1 MENGLLHAII
11 MDKKG
16 SSIRVSYRELKEYK
30 RGDGILWVHF
40 DYSSSEAIEWIT
52 NRSGIDPIA
61 IESLLKE
68 ETRPRTTILDDNI
81 LLSLRGVNLNPDSD
95 PEDMISIRL
104 YISEDM
110 IISTKKRN
118 LLSVEDI
125 VQSLQSKRGP
135 KSSSEFLVEILD
147 RLTCRMEGTI
157 DNMQDRTLEIEDL
170 IIESNN
176 IELRNKIS
184 TIRREAIAIR
194 RYLSPQREA
203 MFRLYHE
210 KVSWLNEYDKVQLQ
224 EITNQLIRYIEE
236 LDSINEKV
244 ALVLDEIAN
253 ITSEQINKRM
263 YFLSIISAI
272 FLPLGFLT
280 GLLGVNV
287 GGIPGSEDKSA
298 FLVFFIILL
307 VIGSIQFYLLKK
319 NRWI

>member
-1 MENGLLHAII
+1 MENGLVHAII
-11 MDKKG
+11 MDKNGGAKN
-16 SSIRVSYRELKEYK
+16 INYEELLNYKEE
-30 RGDGILWVHF
+30 DGILWAHF
-40 DYSSSEAIEWIT
+40 DYSSKEAIEWI
-52 NRSGIDPIA
+52 NDKSGIDPIA
-61 IESLLKE
+61 AEALLEE

-81 LLSLRGVNLNPDSD
+81 LLALRGVNLNPDSD

-104 YISEDM
+104 FISPTM

-118 LLSVEDI
+118 LLSVKDI
-125 VQSLQSKRGP
+125 LEMLEHKKGP
-135 KSSSEFLVEILD
+135 CSSAEFLISILD

-157 DNMQDRTLEIEDL
+157 DGMQDRSLEIEEL
-170 IIESNN
+170 AIESNSY
-176 IELRNKIS
+176 ELGSKIS

-210 KVSWLNEYDKVQLQ
+210 KVTWLSEYDRIQLQ
-224 EITNQLIRYIEE
+224 EINNQLIRYIEE
-236 LDSINEKV
+236 LDSINDKI

-253 ITSEQINKRM
+253 KTSEQINKRM

-287 GGIPGSEDKSA
+287 GGIPGAENSSA
-298 FLVFFIILL
+298 FAIFIIILFIL
-307 VIGSIQFYLLKK
+307 GTIQFYLLKK